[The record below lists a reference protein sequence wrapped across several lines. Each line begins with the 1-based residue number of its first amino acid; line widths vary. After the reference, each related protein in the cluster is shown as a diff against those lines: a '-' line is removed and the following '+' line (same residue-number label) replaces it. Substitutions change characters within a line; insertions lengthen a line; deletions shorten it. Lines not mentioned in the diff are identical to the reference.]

1 MPDYSKTVPSH
12 TKAIKK
18 VKAPKPVET
27 RSNIRE

>member
-12 TKAIKK
+12 KAIKK